1 VIYTEVI
8 MVLLGLL
15 LLAAC
20 AVVAVEVAIS
30 NTDTATFEAFTQS
43 FSDLTLGGLF
53 LLGCALGA
61 VAVLG
66 LWMMMAGLR
75 MGRRRRL
82 ENKHVVTE
90 TRSRVDEL
98 EDENDAL
105 RAQLERERTTT
116 PTGAAPVAGAP
127 AYERD
132 TVFTRDRDDDGVA
145 DRSET
150 RGGTGAVYPDDPT
163 TRGTVDADTPAYDE
177 TAEKSSHRGMLGR
190 LRDR

>member
-1 VIYTEVI
+1 

-43 FSDLTLGGLF
+43 FSDLSMGGLF
-53 LLGCALGA
+53 LLGCVLGA

-66 LWMMMAGLR
+66 LWMIMAGLR
-75 MGRRRRL
+75 MSRRRRL

-105 RAQLERERTTT
+105 RAELERDRSTTAT
-116 PTGAAPVAGAP
+116 AAATGAPE
-127 AYERD
+127 YERD
-132 TVFTRDRDDDGVA
+132 TASTRDRDNDGVA

-150 RGGTGAVYPDDPT
+150 RVGGGAVYPDDPT
-163 TRGTVDADTPAYDE
+163 TRGTADADTPAYDE
-177 TAEKSSHRGMLGR
+177 TAEKSGHRGMLGR